1 MINVYCVKWGTKYD
15 RSFVEKLK
23 SSVAKHLTVPHRFTC
38 LTDKPEMDYDE
49 GLEYPELS
57 GVWHKL
63 SLFEKVGINNK
74 CLYFDLDIEINGNI
88 DFLVWNEEDFEKLT
102 LINSMNWKALKSDDR
117 FRYRNNTLINS
128 SIMRWSNSY
137 DIFEKFME
145 KRDLYLRLYTGIDRF
160 IFNERN
166 RLSIKYRTFK
176 TEEISSWQE
185 DIKTNTI
192 MIYNG
197 KYNDIRQ
204 END

>member
-1 MINVYCVKWGTKYD
+1 
-15 RSFVEKLK
+15 
-23 SSVAKHLTVPHRFTC
+23 
-38 LTDKPEMDYDE
+38 MDYDE
-49 GLEYPELS
+49 GLEYPELK

-63 SLFEKVGINNK
+63 SLFEKVGK

-88 DFLVWNEEDFEKLT
+88 DFLVWNDEDFNKLT

-117 FRYRNNTLINS
+117 FKFRNNTLINS

-145 KRDLYLRLYTGIDRF
+145 KKDLYLRLYTGIDRF

-166 RLSIKYRTFK
+166 RLSLKYRTFN

-185 DIKTNTI
+185 DVKTNTI

-204 END
+204 EDD

>member
-1 MINVYCVKWGTKYD
+1 MLNVYCVKWGTKYD

-23 SSVAKHLTVPHRFTC
+23 NSINKHLTIPHKFTC
-38 LTDKPEMDYDE
+38 LTDTPEKDYDE
-49 GLEYPELS
+49 GLAYPELK

-63 SLFEKVGINNK
+63 SLFEKVGQ
-74 CLYFDLDIEINGNI
+74 CLYFDLDVEINGNI
-88 DFLVWNEEDFEKLT
+88 DFLAWNSEDFDKLT
-102 LINSMNWKALKSDDR
+102 LINSINWKALKSDDR
-117 FRYRNNTLINS
+117 FKFRNNTLINS

-160 IFNERN
+160 IFNEKS
-166 RLSIKYRTFK
+166 RLSLKYRTFN

-197 KYNDIRQ
+197 KYEDVRQ
-204 END
+204 ENN